1 MGIAPFEDPEMSH
14 VLIVDDSRTIRMQV
28 RTVLEQEGLRV
39 SEAAD
44 GKAAL
49 GVATDVK
56 PDLIITDLNMPE
68 MDGISLVRA
77 LRNDATFPKI
87 PILILTTVTD
97 QEMKDKGR
105 AAGATGWLCK
115 PFKPDQL
122 KIVLNKV
129 LRK

>member
-1 MGIAPFEDPEMSH
+1 MSH

-28 RTVLEQEGLRV
+28 RTVLEQEGLQV
-39 SEAAD
+39 TEAAD
-44 GKAAL
+44 GKIAL
-49 GVATDVK
+49 GLAPGLN

-77 LRNDATFPKI
+77 LRGNASFPRI

-122 KIVLNKV
+122 KIVIQKV
-129 LRK
+129 LGK